1 MDLHEG
7 DLAGDAIGPSQQE
20 PKERDGLRLRQNE
33 LYEG

>member
-1 MDLHEG
+1 MDLDEG
-7 DLAGDAIGPSQQE
+7 DLVGNAIGPSQQE